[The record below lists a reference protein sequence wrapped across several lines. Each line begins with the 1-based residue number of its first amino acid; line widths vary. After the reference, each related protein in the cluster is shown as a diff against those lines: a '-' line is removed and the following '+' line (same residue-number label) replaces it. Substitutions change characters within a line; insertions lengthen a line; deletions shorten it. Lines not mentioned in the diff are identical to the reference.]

1 MGGFSTDILRLGF
14 GVEACSPEVHAL
26 EGCS

>member
-1 MGGFSTDILRLGF
+1 MGGFSTDIPRLGS

-26 EGCS
+26 EGRS